1 MIKIGSAFQEQISF
15 TSAHS
20 KQKQTR
26 RMRHPHHKELS
37 KCVGFFLILSL
48 SAQPVLKCLGISR

>member
-1 MIKIGSAFQEQISF
+1 MINIGSAFQEQLSL

-37 KCVGFFLILSL
+37 KCGGFFILSL
-48 SAQPVLKCLGISR
+48 SAQPVLKCLGITR